1 MAETTSVVMCRR
13 CGQISL
19 TSHIAL
25 VATSGIIDRE
35 HCNSFIV
42 LLLYFQS
49 QWSVEMM
56 PKLNK
61 LNHHCQMQHCNYSP
75 IKSCLPAL
83 TYSRYMYIEPVNNR
97 KQRKLNILPP
107 LRRKE
112 IRKKRKK
119 NKTKHV
125 TRYYTRVEE
134 RPVND
139 L

>member
-1 MAETTSVVMCRR
+1 
-13 CGQISL
+13 
-19 TSHIAL
+19 
-25 VATSGIIDRE
+25 
-35 HCNSFIV
+35 
-42 LLLYFQS
+42 
-49 QWSVEMM
+49 
-56 PKLNK
+56 
-61 LNHHCQMQHCNYSP
+61 
-75 IKSCLPAL
+75 
-83 TYSRYMYIEPVNNR
+83 MYIEPVNNR

-119 NKTKHV
+119 KTNKKHV